1 MPPAASSA
9 ADGPL
14 LVAVVGLHAS
24 ASTWV
29 FNVAR
34 ELLIAAFGDDAV
46 MTLYAD
52 EIALLPTRTARAGR
66 HLVVKSH
73 RGSPPLDRWFVER
86 GARVLVSVRDPR
98 DAAVSMAQRF
108 KRPLGETVRWIMADC
123 EHVARLE
130 PALLLRYEARFFD
143 DVQTVERIAAAIGVA
158 ADPLASEIIFSRY
171 TTEAV
176 REFARQVPDLPA
188 ERIQM
193 VTDVPMD
200 KVTQILAPHI
210 GDTRSGKWR
219 GVPALHQ
226 AELNRMFAAF
236 MERLGYA

>member
-1 MPPAASSA
+1 LA
-9 ADGPL
+9 ADAPL
-14 LVAVVGLHAS
+14 LVATVGLHAS

-34 ELLIAAFGDDAV
+34 ELLIAAYGEAAV

-108 KRPLGETVRWIMADC
+108 RRRLGDTVQWLLADC
-123 EHVARLE
+123 EHVERLE
-130 PALLLRYEARFFD
+130 PALLLRYEDRFFD
-143 DVQTVERIAAAIGVA
+143 DAATIERIAETLGVPVDPVAREAIFA
-158 ADPLASEIIFSRY
+158 RY

-176 REFARQVPDLPA
+176 RELAREVPNLPE
-188 ERIQM
+188 ERLQM
-193 VTDVPMD
+193 VAGVAMD
-200 KVTQILAPHI
+200 KVTQILAPHV
-210 GDTRSGKWR
+210 GDTRVGKWR
-219 GVPALHQ
+219 DVPPMHQ
-226 AELNRMFAAF
+226 AELNRIFAGF
-236 MERLGYA
+236 IERYGYA

>member
-1 MPPAASSA
+1 MA
-9 ADGPL
+9 ADAPL
-14 LVAVVGLHAS
+14 LVATVGLHAS

-34 ELLIAAFGDDAV
+34 ELLIAAYGEEAV

-73 RGSPPLDRWFVER
+73 HGSAPIDRWFVER

-108 KRPLGETVRWIMADC
+108 RRRLGDTVQWILGDC
-123 EHVARLE
+123 EHVMRLE
-130 PALLLRYEARFFD
+130 PHLLLRYEDRFFD
-143 DVQTVERIAAAIGVA
+143 DAATIERIAETIGVPV
-158 ADPLASEIIFSRY
+158 DPVARETIFARY

-176 REFARQVPDLPA
+176 REFAQQVADLPA
-188 ERIQM
+188 ERLQM
-193 VTDVPMD
+193 VAGVPMD
-200 KVTQILAPHI
+200 KVTQILAPHV
-210 GDTRSGKWR
+210 GDTSVGKWR
-219 GVPALHQ
+219 GAPPMHQ
-226 AELNRMFAAF
+226 AELNRLFAGF
-236 MERLGYA
+236 MERYGYE

>member
-1 MPPAASSA
+1 MA
-9 ADGPL
+9 ADAPL
-14 LVAVVGLHAS
+14 LVATVGLHAS

-34 ELLIAAFGDDAV
+34 ELLIAAYGEDAV

-73 RGSPPLDRWFVER
+73 RGSPPLDRWFAER

-108 KRPLGETVRWIMADC
+108 RRRLGDTVQWVVADC
-123 EHVARLE
+123 EHVERLE
-130 PALLLRYEARFFD
+130 PALLLRYEDRFFD
-143 DVQTVERIAAAIGVA
+143 DAATVERVAAAIGVPV
-158 ADPLASEIIFSRY
+158 DPVAREAIFARY

-176 REFARQVPDLPA
+176 RELARQVAELPA
-188 ERIQM
+188 ERVQM
-193 VTDVPMD
+193 VAGVAMD

-210 GDTRSGKWR
+210 GDARVGKWR
-219 GVPALHQ
+219 GVQPMHQ
-226 AELNRMFAAF
+226 AELNRLFAGF
-236 MERLGYA
+236 MARYGYG

>member
-1 MPPAASSA
+1 MVRAASSA
-9 ADGPL
+9 SSVYVRTAGGRSRPPRRASLWEPSLAADAPL
-14 LVAVVGLHAS
+14 LVATVGLHAS

-34 ELLIAAFGDDAV
+34 ELLIAAYGEDAV

-108 KRPLGETVRWIMADC
+108 KRRLGDP
-123 EHVARLE
+123 VAR
-130 PALLLRYEARFFD
+130 EA
-143 DVQTVERIAAAIGVA
+143 
-158 ADPLASEIIFSRY
+158 IFARY

-176 REFARQVPDLPA
+176 RELAREVPNLPE
-188 ERIQM
+188 ERVQM
-193 VTDVPMD
+193 VAGVAMD

-210 GDTRSGKWR
+210 GDGSIGKWR
-219 GVPALHQ
+219 SAPPMHQ
-226 AELNRMFAAF
+226 AELN
-236 MERLGYA
+236 